1 MKKKLVII
9 VCGIL
14 GTILLFSLLFYN
26 IGLSAVSKESNE
38 VEFVIVEGSTYSSV
52 INKLKNEKLIKNKLC
67 FNLYI

>member
-38 VEFVIVEGSTYSSV
+38 VEFVIEEGSTYSRV
-52 INKLKNEKLIKNKLC
+52 INKLKNEKLIKNKYVLNC
-67 FNLYI
+67 I